1 MRNMSEDDNSVT
13 FSSYGTTFQEQIMQ
27 SFLTDPVWAESMS
40 EVFRTEYFDLK
51 YLQYLGEKY
60 FNYARKYR
68 AYPTLQLLLTIIS
81 DDLKSNANK
90 SLKDQVIEY
99 LKRARAN
106 PDPGDLP
113 FVKEKSLDFCK
124 RQSLKEALEKSVDL
138 INTEKYEAVVDVVRK
153 AVISG
158 TGATVGHDFFEQPDA
173 RFIKTHR
180 AAVPTGLDVLDAKG
194 ILNGGHGAGEIG
206 IVMASTGVG
215 KSHFL
220 TFVGANAMRRK
231 KNVLHYTFE
240 LSETQI
246 GIRYDSNLCDIASN
260 EVQDNKDKVLDH
272 YKSNSL
278 GRLFIKEFP
287 MHYATVNVLR
297 AHYEKLIVTKGVRPD
312 LIIIDYADI
321 MRSSR
326 QYDSLRHELKLIYE
340 ELRAWAQEIKTP
352 IWTASQTNR
361 GAIDTDIV
369 GVESISEDLG
379 KAMTADLIIS
389 LSRKKMEKATGLGR
403 LYVAKNR
410 AGRDGLLFSLKIDTS
425 KSTFEITG
433 EETREAA
440 SKEESNQLKKDMKEK
455 WEQVKALGAQP
466 VAPKTPPTEVEEA

>member
-1 MRNMSEDDNSVT
+1 MSEDESVT
-13 FSSYGTTFQEQIMQ
+13 FSSYGTAFQEAVMQ

-60 FNYARKYR
+60 FTYSTKYR
-68 AYPTLQLLLTIIS
+68 AFPTLQLLLTIIS

-90 SLKDQVIEY
+90 ALKDQVIDY
-99 LKRARAN
+99 LKRTRTN
-106 PDPGDLP
+106 PNPGDLP

-138 INTEKYEAVVDVVRK
+138 INTEKYEAIVDVVRK

-173 RFIKTHR
+173 RFVKTHR
-180 AAVPTGLDVLDAKG
+180 NAVPTGLDVLDAKG

-220 TFVGANAMRRK
+220 TFVGANAMRRR

-260 EVQDNKDKVLDH
+260 EVQDSKEKVLDH
-272 YKSNSL
+272 YRSNTF
-278 GRLFIKEFP
+278 GKLFIKEFP
-287 MHYATVNVLR
+287 MHYATVNILR
-297 AHYEKLIVTKGVRPD
+297 AHYEKLLVTKGVRPD

-410 AGRDGLLFSLKIDTS
+410 AGRDGLLYSLRIDTA
-425 KSTFEITG
+425 KSVFEILG
-433 EETREAA
+433 EETQESAE
-440 SKEESNQLKKDMKEK
+440 KENHDDMKSRMK
-455 WEQVKALGAQP
+455 KRWDGIHHTPVKVQP
-466 VAPKTPPTEVEEA
+466 ATQPDQQAEG